1 MESNTQDG
9 RPPRRPVHLE
19 SEELAR
25 RRRSRRG
32 KSGWKRPRRILGLW
46 ARLALLL
53 GVIVVS
59 VFFAISLVAKAVRPY
74 REAGLQSDQL
84 LTTRRESAALVA
96 QNADLTRHIRYL
108 QTTDGIASE
117 ARSYGYLRPGER
129 PIMVKGLTA
138 PSESS
143 VLPPA
148 ALPPPARGSG
158 GAAGRFWHHLTGH

>member
-1 MESNTQDG
+1 MRDSRQA
-9 RPPRRPVHLE
+9 RRNLHLE
-19 SEELAR
+19 TEELER

-32 KSGWKRPRRILGLW
+32 KSSWKRPRRILGLW

-74 REAGLQSDQL
+74 REASVQTSQLSD
-84 LTTRRESAALVA
+84 TRRQKDALVA
-96 QNADLTRHIRYL
+96 QNASLERRIHYL
-108 QTTDGIASE
+108 QTPQGIASE

-129 PIMVKGLTA
+129 PLMVNGLDSPAVLPTHSAATPTA
-138 PSESS
+138 PSS
-143 VLPPA
+143 
-148 ALPPPARGSG
+148 

>member
-1 MESNTQDG
+1 MDSDTQG
-9 RPPRRPVHLE
+9 RRASRRDASLD
-19 SEELAR
+19 EELAR

-74 REAGLQSDQL
+74 REASRQTDQLTTARRQSDAL
-84 LTTRRESAALVA
+84 LAE
-96 QNADLTRHIRYL
+96 NADLERRIHYL
-108 QTTDGIASE
+108 RTSGGIASE

-129 PIMVKGLTA
+129 PIVVKDLEA
-138 PSESS
+138 PAAP
-143 VLPPA
+143 VPPA
-148 ALPPPARGSG
+148 STALPAPGS
-158 GAAGRFWHHLTGH
+158 AAGRFWHHLTEH

>member
-1 MESNTQDG
+1 MDSDTQDG
-9 RPPRRPVHLE
+9 RRSRRNTHLE
-19 SEELAR
+19 SDELES

-53 GVIVVS
+53 GVIVVL
-59 VFFAISLVAKAVRPY
+59 VFFAIGLVAKAARPY
-74 REAGLQSDQL
+74 REVGVQSDQL
-84 LTTRRESAALVA
+84 AATRRESAALVA
-96 QNADLTRHIRYL
+96 QNADLTRRIRYL
-108 QTTDGIASE
+108 QTTDGVASE

-138 PSESS
+138 PAA
-143 VLPPA
+143 PA
-148 ALPPPARGSG
+148 ASPEAAPQAARDG

>member
-1 MESNTQDG
+1 MDSDTQDA
-9 RPPRRPVHLE
+9 RPSRRNTHIEADELE
-19 SEELAR
+19 S

-53 GVIVVS
+53 GVIVVL
-59 VFFAISLVAKAVRPY
+59 VFFAIGLVAKAARPY
-74 REAGLQSDQL
+74 REVGVQSDQL
-84 LTTRRESAALVA
+84 AATRRESAALVA
-96 QNADLTRHIRYL
+96 QNADLTRRIRYL

-138 PSESS
+138 PVAPSAPPEAA
-143 VLPPA
+143 PPA
-148 ALPPPARGSG
+148 ARDGG
-158 GAAGRFWHHLTGH
+158 GAAGRFWHHLTGR

>member
-1 MESNTQDG
+1 MDSDTRDNGPSRRNT
-9 RPPRRPVHLE
+9 HLE
-19 SEELAR
+19 SEELER

-32 KSGWKRPRRILGLW
+32 KNGWKRPRRILGLW

-74 REAGLQSDQL
+74 REAGRQSVQL
-84 LTTRRESAALVA
+84 AATRRDSAALVA
-96 QNADLTRHIRYL
+96 QNADLARRIRYL

-129 PIMVKGLTA
+129 PIMVKGL
-138 PSESS
+138 ESS
-143 VLPPA
+143 AAPIPPPVAAPPA
-148 ALPPPARGSG
+148 AQSRN
-158 GAAGRFWHHLTGH
+158 AAGRFWHHLTGH